1 MVRVE
6 GIPERTWSPLFRLSA
21 WFTRRK
27 LGRNVE
33 PLRGYARSRPVF
45 LAIAGLELGM
55 ERATRVD
62 PTVRGLAELRV
73 AALVGCEFCLDLG
86 SAIVQ
91 KLGVPAAKL
100 RDLNRHAVSTA
111 FSPLEQA
118 VLNYVDRMTATPA
131 TVRDED
137 VARVRAHLDEPQLVE
152 LTAAV
157 AHENL
162 RARMNHALGYEAE
175 GFSTGQLCVLPA
187 RDEVNP
193 EVAPPRNVGR
203 STGAA

>member
-6 GIPERTWSPLFRLSA
+6 GVPPGTWSPLFRLSA
-21 WFTRRK
+21 WFARRK
-27 LGRNVE
+27 LGRSVE

-45 LAIAGLELGM
+45 LALAGLELGM

-62 PTVRGLAELRV
+62 PALRGLAELRV

-86 SAIVQ
+86 SAVVRR
-91 KLGVPAAKL
+91 LGVPDAKL
-100 RDLNRHAVSTA
+100 RDLSRHAVSSV

-131 TVRDED
+131 VVRDED

-175 GFSTGQLCVLPA
+175 GFSAGGLCVLPV
-187 RDEVNP
+187 REEVTS
-193 EVAPPRNVGR
+193 EMSQGRTVGR
-203 STGAA
+203 SSGVA